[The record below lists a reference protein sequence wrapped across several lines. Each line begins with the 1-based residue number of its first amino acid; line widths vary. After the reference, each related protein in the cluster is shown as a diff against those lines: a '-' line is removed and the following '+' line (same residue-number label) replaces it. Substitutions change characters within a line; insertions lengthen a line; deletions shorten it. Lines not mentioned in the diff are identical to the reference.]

1 MNDKR
6 RARRYAVLSGK
17 GGVGKSVIAANLGA
31 LFEASGQR
39 TLVFDA
45 DLGLANLDVILGL
58 YPSRTLHDVLCDM
71 CGLEE
76 AILTAPGGFDLLP
89 AGSGLQDDT
98 VLTGP
103 MAEKLESLLANLDH
117 RYDAVI
123 FDAGAGIGDVVMFF
137 ARAAHEILL
146 VVTPEA
152 TSLMD
157 AYATIKVLV
166 SRYGRRTFRL
176 IVNQA
181 NPANP
186 DQSGHVVASHL
197 QKVVQRFLV
206 ADGAVP
212 VTLQLAGC
220 VPADP
225 AVARAITHQRL
236 LSELDPRAPSS
247 VSLARL
253 AESVRVSA

>member
-1 MNDKR
+1 MNDR
-6 RARRYAVLSGK
+6 HRARRYAVLSGK
-17 GGVGKSVIAANLGA
+17 GGVGKSVIAANVGA
-31 LFEASGQR
+31 LFEAAGLR
-39 TLVFDA
+39 TLVVDA
-45 DLGLANLDVILGL
+45 DLGLANLDLILGL
-58 YPSRTLHDVLCDM
+58 YPSHTLHDVLCGA
-71 CGLEE
+71 CAIEE
-76 AILTAPGGFDLLP
+76 AILAAPGGFDLLP

-98 VLTGP
+98 VLTGN
-103 MAEKLESLLANLDH
+103 MAEKLESVLATLDS

-166 SRYGRRTFRL
+166 SRYRRRAFRL

-181 NPANP
+181 NPSNP

-197 QKVVQRFLV
+197 QKVIRKFLM
-206 ADGAVP
+206 AGGMAP
-212 VTLQLAGC
+212 VTLELAGC
-220 VPADP
+220 VPTDP
-225 AVARAITHQRL
+225 TVARAISHQRL
-236 LSELDPRAPSS
+236 LSDLDPRAPSS
-247 VSLARL
+247 VSLARI
-253 AESVRVSA
+253 AENVRVPA